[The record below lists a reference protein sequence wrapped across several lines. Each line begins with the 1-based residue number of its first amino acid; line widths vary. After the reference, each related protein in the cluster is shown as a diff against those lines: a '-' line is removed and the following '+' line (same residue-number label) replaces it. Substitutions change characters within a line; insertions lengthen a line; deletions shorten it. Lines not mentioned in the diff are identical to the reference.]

1 MKYFIAFYIAGWV
14 VSLVRLYYP
23 SIRFL
28 KSVESSNVLVQ
39 REKLGWAIAIL
50 GFGIAT
56 PLTLPIALSDKLSKE
71 FIVAFCDKALS

>member
-1 MKYFIAFYIAGWV
+1 MKYFLAFYIAGWA
-14 VSLVRLYYP
+14 VSLARLYYP

-71 FIVAFCDKALS
+71 FVVAFCDKALS

>member
-1 MKYFIAFYIAGWV
+1 MKYFLAFYIAGWV
-14 VSLVRLYYP
+14 ISLARLYYP

-28 KSVESSNVLVQ
+28 KSVESTNILVQ
-39 REKLGWAIAIL
+39 REKLGWAVAIL
-50 GFGIAT
+50 GFGMAT

>member
-1 MKYFIAFYIAGWV
+1 MKYFLAFYIAGWII
-14 VSLVRLYYP
+14 SLARLYYP

-28 KSVESSNVLVQ
+28 KSVESTNVLVQ
-39 REKLGWAIAIL
+39 REKLGWAVAIL
-50 GFGIAT
+50 GFGMAT

>member
-71 FIVAFCDKALS
+71 FVVAFCDKALS

>member
-1 MKYFIAFYIAGWV
+1 MKYFLAFYIAGWV
-14 VSLVRLYYP
+14 ISLARLYYP

-28 KSVESSNVLVQ
+28 KSVESTNVLVQ
-39 REKLGWAIAIL
+39 REKLGWAVAIL
-50 GFGIAT
+50 GFGMAT

>member
-1 MKYFIAFYIAGWV
+1 MKYFLAFYIAGWII
-14 VSLVRLYYP
+14 SLARLYYP

-28 KSVESSNVLVQ
+28 KSVESTNILVQ
-39 REKLGWAIAIL
+39 REKLGWAVAIL
-50 GFGIAT
+50 GFGMAT

>member
-14 VSLVRLYYP
+14 VSLARLYYP

-28 KSVESSNVLVQ
+28 KSVESSSVLVQ

-71 FIVAFCDKALS
+71 FVVAFCDKALS

>member
-28 KSVESSNVLVQ
+28 KSVESSNILVQ

-71 FIVAFCDKALS
+71 FVVAFCDKALS

>member
-1 MKYFIAFYIAGWV
+1 MKYFVAFYIAGWV
-14 VSLVRLYYP
+14 ISLARLYYP

-28 KSVESSNVLVQ
+28 KSVESTNILVQ
-39 REKLGWAIAIL
+39 REKLGWAVAIL
-50 GFGIAT
+50 GFGMAT

>member
-1 MKYFIAFYIAGWV
+1 MKYFLAFYIAGWV
-14 VSLVRLYYP
+14 VSLARLYYP

-28 KSVESSNVLVQ
+28 KSVESNNVLVQ

-71 FIVAFCDKALS
+71 FVVAFCDKALS

>member
-28 KSVESSNVLVQ
+28 KSVESGNVLVQ

-71 FIVAFCDKALS
+71 FVVAFCDKALS

>member
-1 MKYFIAFYIAGWV
+1 MKYFLAFYIAGWV
-14 VSLVRLYYP
+14 ISLARLYYP

-28 KSVESSNVLVQ
+28 KSVESTNILVQ
-39 REKLGWAIAIL
+39 REKLGGAVAIL
-50 GFGIAT
+50 GFGMAT

>member
-1 MKYFIAFYIAGWV
+1 MKYFLAFYIAGWV
-14 VSLVRLYYP
+14 ISLARLYYP

-28 KSVESSNVLVQ
+28 KSVESTNILVQ

-50 GFGIAT
+50 GFGMAT

>member
-1 MKYFIAFYIAGWV
+1 MKTFFALYIAAWILSV
-14 VSLVRLYYP
+14 AKLYYP

-28 KSVESSNVLVQ
+28 KSIDSDSILVK
-39 REKLGWAIAIL
+39 REGLGWAIAIV

-56 PLTLPIALSDKLSKE
+56 PLTFPISLSDKLSKE

>member
-56 PLTLPIALSDKLSKE
+56 AANTSNCI
-71 FIVAFCDKALS
+71 I

>member
-1 MKYFIAFYIAGWV
+1 MKYFLAFYIAGWV
-14 VSLVRLYYP
+14 VSLARLYYP

-28 KSVESSNVLVQ
+28 KSVESTNILVQ
-39 REKLGWAIAIL
+39 REKLGWAVAIL

-56 PLTLPIALSDKLSKE
+56 PLTLPIALSDKFSKE